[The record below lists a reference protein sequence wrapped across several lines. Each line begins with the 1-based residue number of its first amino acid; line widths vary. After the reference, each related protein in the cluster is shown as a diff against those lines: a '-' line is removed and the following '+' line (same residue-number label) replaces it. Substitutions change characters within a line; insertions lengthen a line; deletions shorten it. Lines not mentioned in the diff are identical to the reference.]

1 MGVEDETVGG
11 AGAGEGVGGGEWRA
25 EVEQEDQVGAVHL
38 VVDVV

>member
-11 AGAGEGVGGGEWRA
+11 AGAGEGVGGGEGRA
-25 EVEQEDQVGAVHL
+25 EVEQEDQVGAGHL